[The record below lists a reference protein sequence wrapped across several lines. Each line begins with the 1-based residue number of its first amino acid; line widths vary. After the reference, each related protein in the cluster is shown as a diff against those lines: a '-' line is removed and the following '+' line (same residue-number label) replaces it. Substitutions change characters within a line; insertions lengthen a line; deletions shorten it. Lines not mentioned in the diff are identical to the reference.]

1 MTKLREYA
9 ANLFN
14 TVERGVT
21 SALTDPFGAAVSV
34 VCWIVPAAVGVWMVK
49 LVGVWALQL
58 TGVY

>member
-1 MTKLREYA
+1 MTEFREYA
-9 ANLFN
+9 VNLFKK
-14 TVERGVT
+14 VVGGFQ

-58 TGVY
+58 TGLY